1 VSESRN
7 SRSAAKQK
15 TGGRD
20 ASTGEFHIDKLQK
33 LTMKELIEIAR
44 QEEIANYRGLKKQ
57 DLIFRILKSHVHR
70 DGLMSGE
77 GVLEILPEGF
87 GFLRSP
93 DYSYMPSPDDIYVS
107 PSQIRR
113 FGLRTGNIV
122 SGQIRPP
129 KDNEHYFALLK
140 VEAVNFESPD
150 AVSDIVMFEDL
161 TPLHPE
167 ERFILESGA
176 DNIEMR
182 IVDLVT
188 PVGKGQRGLIVAAP
202 RTGKTILMQ
211 MMANAIL
218 TNHPDVYVIML
229 LVDERPEEV
238 TDMMRHVPAAEV
250 VSSTF
255 DEPYSRHI
263 QIAHMVSEKARRM
276 VEYGKDVV
284 IFLDSI
290 TRLARA
296 HNAEVPHS
304 GKIMSGGVESTA
316 LQKPKKFLG
325 GARNI
330 EEGGSLTIIG
340 TALINT
346 GSKMDEVIYEEFKA
360 TGNMEL
366 HLDRNLADRRTFPA
380 IDVTRSGTRREELL
394 LDPDE
399 LKRIR
404 LLHKMLNEMN
414 PIESMELL
422 RDRLSKTQN
431 NAEFLMAININQR

>member
-1 VSESRN
+1 MAQLRGPRSSAKEKAILRN
-7 SRSAAKQK
+7 AA
-15 TGGRD
+15 G
-20 ASTGEFHIDKLQK
+20 GEFHIDRLQK
-33 LTMKELIEIAR
+33 LTMKDLMELAQREGVTS
-44 QEEIANYRGLKKQ
+44 YRGLKKQ
-57 DLIFRILKSHVHR
+57 DLIFRLLKDRVHKN
-70 DGLMSGE
+70 GMMYGE

-87 GFLRSP
+87 AFLRSP
-93 DYSYMPSPDDIYVS
+93 DYNYLPSPDDIYVS

-140 VEAVNFESPD
+140 VEAVNYESPE
-150 AVSDIVMFEDL
+150 AVSNIVTFEDL
-161 TPLHPE
+161 TPLHPN
-167 ERFILESGA
+167 ERFILETEPDA
-176 DNIEMR
+176 LEMR
-182 IVDLVT
+182 VVDLVT
-188 PVGKGQRGLIVAAP
+188 PIGKGQRGLIVAAP
-202 RTGKTILMQ
+202 RTGKTVLMQ

-218 TNHPDVYVIML
+218 INHPDAYVIML
-229 LVDERPEEV
+229 LIDERPEEL
-238 TDMMRHVPAAEV
+238 TEMRRNVPAAEV

-255 DEPYSRHI
+255 DETHSRHI
-263 QIAHMVSEKARRM
+263 QIASMVMHKARRM

-325 GARNI
+325 SARNI

-366 HLDRNLADRRTFPA
+366 HLDRKLADRRTFPA
-380 IDVTRSGTRREELL
+380 IDITRSGTRREELL
-394 LDPDE
+394 LDPEE

-404 LLHKMLNEMN
+404 LLHRMLNEMN
-414 PIESMELL
+414 PVEGIELL
-422 RDRLSKTQN
+422 MDRLAKTQN
-431 NAEFLMAININQR
+431 NAEFLMAINVNHR